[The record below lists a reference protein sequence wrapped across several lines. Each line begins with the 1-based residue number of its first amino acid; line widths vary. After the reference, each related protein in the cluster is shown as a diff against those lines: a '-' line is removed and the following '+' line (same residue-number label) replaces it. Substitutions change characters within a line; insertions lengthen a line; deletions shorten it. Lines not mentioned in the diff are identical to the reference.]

1 MRKSKLVLSAIVLLF
16 ALAVGCSAEADISA
30 IEASEVVA
38 KTQSALEKLSDKA
51 VHTVE
56 TTTLTYPE
64 GTDTVESERWYA
76 DSNCLYTGNQSDGI
90 TTTRLQYN
98 DKVYTQI
105 SASEE
110 WVQSG
115 AKDSFLPFGVNE
127 DTAEQFTESSLVS
140 RKEENGEYCVVFS
153 VLPQGGAQNYTK
165 NETTLYFSTKWE
177 LLRIENQA
185 EYSMESW
192 ADGTVTN
199 VISHM
204 VVEYQDTSAKEIK
217 KQLEAVYKLVC
228 E

>member
-1 MRKSKLVLSAIVLLF
+1 MRKSKLVISAIVLLF

-30 IEASEVVA
+30 MEASKVVA
-38 KTQSALEKLSDKA
+38 KTQSALKKLSDKA

-56 TTTLTYPE
+56 TTTLTYPD

-76 DSNCLYTGNQSDGI
+76 DGNCLYVGKQSDGI
-90 TTTRLQYN
+90 TTTRLQYD

-105 SASEE
+105 SISAE
-110 WVQSG
+110 WIQSG
-115 AKDSFLPFGVNE
+115 DKDTFLPFGVNA

-153 VLPQGGAQNYTK
+153 ALPQGGAQTYTK
-165 NETTLYFSTKWE
+165 NETTLYFSAKWE

-192 ADGTVTN
+192 ADGSVTN
-199 VISHM
+199 VVSYM
-204 VVEYQDTSAKEIK
+204 VIEYQDTQVKEIK
-217 KQLEAVYKLVC
+217 KKIKNTYESMN
-228 E
+228 